1 MPVRIFAQ
9 PTPSIRTLLSLGFG
23 LILVLNLISAIIGY
37 LSLRNVQSGTQVVLG
52 QANRI
57 RELSLQVENEFLLAR
72 ASEASFLTSWR
83 SIGFDSAVARYVTA
97 NQSSLAR
104 ARARLN
110 EIDALARIAN
120 DPELLNLTGETARLR
135 PLLQNYENTFS
146 VTVLKIE
153 ERSRAN
159 GLEKVLQS
167 QLDQLQAA
175 SVRLPDTRLAEL
187 IYRTRSHERDYLNT
201 GSQQYVD
208 NVQIALNKFM
218 TLAEG
223 HVSTKLAAAP
233 NVSDLITRAQ
243 AYQATFK
250 KLVSLDRTVETNT
263 TIFRDLTLDIN
274 GVSGQIGIKSQ
285 AGVDRARSQLDMM
298 SRQST
303 TALIVTTVLALSL
316 AILAAVFLARRILQ
330 PLSQL
335 SAAAQQIGQGR
346 LDQVVTV
353 NSRDEFA
360 TLAEAFNGMTA
371 ELRDLIGSLE
381 ERVTER
387 TERLEVI
394 ATLGERLN
402 AILDLE
408 GLLTEVVNQIKMRFG
423 YYSAYIYLLEQ
434 REQGQ
439 SKDVLVLAAAAAP
452 TDQESHSPP
461 ARITLTSSSPIAR
474 AARSGEIV
482 QIDLFSASE
491 QPDRLQPQ
499 GRAEIDVP
507 ITLGPEERV
516 IGVLG
521 VQREPPGRL
530 DESDANLLRS
540 LANRVAVAIENARL
554 FKAVQ
559 EELAVRKQTEAQ
571 LALARDQAVEANR
584 AKSQFLANMSHE
596 LRTPLNA
603 IIGYS
608 EILQEE
614 VETLGQP
621 DLIPDLLKIQTAGN
635 QLLGLINDI
644 LDLSKIEAGKM
655 TLYPESFDI
664 VEMIHDVVITIQP
677 LINKKA
683 NQLVLNCPDDLGLMY
698 ADMTKVRQSL
708 FNLLSNAAKFTENG
722 VITLTV
728 ERVNERQKDEGE
740 RMKEENNN
748 FSLHPSSPA
757 PAKGFILFRV
767 SDTGIGMT
775 PEQMAK
781 LFQAFTQ
788 ADAST
793 TRKYG
798 GTGLGLAITQRFCQ
812 MMGGSVTVASEPGH
826 GSTFTIR
833 LPAEYHP
840 PLQSTWPGKS
850 F

>member
-1 MPVRIFAQ
+1 MPARIFSQ
-9 PTPSIRTLLSLGFG
+9 PTTSIRTLLSLGFG

-37 LSLRNVQSGTQVVLG
+37 LSLRNVQSETQVVLEE
-52 QANRI
+52 ANRV
-57 RELSLQVENEFLLAR
+57 RELSLEVENEFLLAR

-97 NQSSLAR
+97 NQTSLAR

-110 EIDALARIAN
+110 EIDVLVRVAN
-120 DPELLNLTGETARLR
+120 DPELVNLTGETARLR
-135 PLLQNYENTFS
+135 PLLQDYENTFS

-153 ERSRAN
+153 ERSRAD

-167 QLDQLQAA
+167 QLDELQAA
-175 SVRLPDTRLAEL
+175 AAQLPDPRLAEL
-187 IYRTRSHERDYLNT
+187 VYRTRSHERDYLNT

-208 NVQIALNKFM
+208 NVQIALNKF
-218 TLAEG
+218 TALAEG
-223 HVSTKLAAAP
+223 PTSTRLTAAP
-233 NVSDLITRAQ
+233 TTTDLIDRAQ
-243 AYQATFK
+243 AYLVTFK

-274 GVSGQIGIKSQ
+274 RVSEQIGIESQ
-285 AGVDRARSQLDMM
+285 AGVDRARSQLETM

-303 TALIVTTVLALSL
+303 TALIVTTALALSL
-316 AILAAVFLARRILQ
+316 AVLAAVFLARRILQ

-335 SAAAQQIGQGR
+335 SAAAQQIGQGN
-346 LDQVVTV
+346 LDQVVTI
-353 NSRDEFA
+353 NNQDEFA

-408 GLLTEVVNQIKMRFG
+408 GLLAEVVHQIKTRFG
-423 YYSAYIYLLEQ
+423 YYSAYIYLLDEENQ
-434 REQGQ
+434 RE
-439 SKDVLVLAAAAAP
+439 KALVLAAAAGP
-452 TDQESHSPP
+452 QKQELRPAS

-474 AARSGEIV
+474 AACTGEIV
-482 QIDLFSASE
+482 QIDPLAAARHL
-491 QPDRLQPQ
+491 DRLSSQDC
-499 GRAEIDVP
+499 AEINTP
-507 ITLGPEERV
+507 ITLGPEEQV

-521 VQREPPGRL
+521 VQRELPGRL

-559 EELAVRKQTEAQ
+559 EELAVRKRTEAQ

-584 AKSQFLANMSHE
+584 AKSQFLANISHE

-608 EILQEE
+608 EMLQEE
-614 VETLGQP
+614 VEHLDQP
-621 DLIPDLLKIQTAGN
+621 DLIPDLVKIQTAGN

-664 VEMIHDVVITIQP
+664 VEMVHDVVITIQP
-677 LINKKA
+677 LVSKKA
-683 NQLVLNCPDDLGLMY
+683 NQLGLNCPDDLGLMY

-722 VITLTV
+722 VITLSVT
-728 ERVNERQKDEGE
+728 RQVAVTNSALSEVSNCSGVVAAADNGQQ
-740 RMKEENNN
+740 
-748 FSLHPSSPA
+748 PTDQ
-757 PAKGFILFRV
+757 ILFEV

-775 PEQMAK
+775 PEQIAK
-781 LFQAFTQ
+781 LFQPFTQ

-812 MMGGSVTVASEPGH
+812 MMGGSIIVASEPGN
-826 GSTFTIR
+826 GSSFTIR
-833 LPAEYHP
+833 LPAEYQP
-840 PLQSTWPGKS
+840 PVQPDQLENLPE
-850 F
+850 

>member
-1 MPVRIFAQ
+1 MLTHPII
-9 PTPSIRTLLSLGFG
+9 SIRTLLSLGFG

-37 LSLRNVQSGTQVVLG
+37 LSLRNVQSGTQVVLE
-52 QANRI
+52 QASQV

-97 NQSSLAR
+97 NQTSLAR

-110 EIDALARIAN
+110 EIDALVRVAN
-120 DPELLNLTGETARLR
+120 DPEWVHLTGETARLR
-135 PLLQNYENTFS
+135 PLLQNYETTFS
-146 VTVLKIE
+146 ITVLKIE

-175 SVRLPDTRLAEL
+175 AVQLPDTRLADL
-187 IYRTRSHERDYLNT
+187 IYHVRGHERDYLNT

-208 NVQIALNKFM
+208 NVQITLNKFM
-218 TLAEG
+218 ALAEG
-223 HVSTKLAAAP
+223 HASPRPAPAPAAAG
-233 NVSDLITRAQ
+233 LIERAQ
-243 AYQATFK
+243 TYLVTFN

-274 GVSGQIGIKSQ
+274 GVSEQIGLESQ
-285 AGVDRARSQLDMM
+285 AGVDRARSQLEMI

-303 TALIVTTVLALSL
+303 TALIVTTILALSL
-316 AILAAVFLARRILQ
+316 AVLAAVFLARRILQ
-330 PLSQL
+330 PLSLL
-335 SAAAQQIGQGR
+335 SAAAQQIGQGQ

-381 ERVTER
+381 ERVMER

-394 ATLGERLN
+394 ASLGERLN

-408 GLLTEVVNQIKMRFG
+408 GLLAEVVNQIKTRFD
-423 YYSAYIYLLEQ
+423 YYSAYIYLLEEG
-434 REQGQ
+434 EQDH
-439 SKDVLVLAAAAAP
+439 SKDVLVLTAAAVRSDP
-452 TDQESHSPP
+452 KYPSPL
-461 ARITLTSSSPIAR
+461 ARIALPSSSPIAQ
-474 AARSGEIV
+474 AARRSEIV
-482 QIDLFSASE
+482 QLDPPAAAG
-491 QPDRLQPQ
+491 QPDRLHLP
-499 GRAEIDVP
+499 GCAEIDVP

-521 VQREPPGRL
+521 VQQDQPGGL

-608 EILQEE
+608 EMLQEE
-614 VETLGQP
+614 VEHLDQP
-621 DLIPDLLKIQTAGN
+621 DLIPDLVKIQTAGN

-664 VEMIHDVVITIQP
+664 VELVHDVVITIQP
-677 LINKKA
+677 LIGKKA

-728 ERVNERQKDEGE
+728 EREITNSRGPEGQ
-740 RMKEENNN
+740 RGRGDS
-748 FSLHPSSPA
+748 FSPA
-757 PAKGFILFRV
+757 PLHPRSPAVIFKV

-775 PEQMAK
+775 PEQMSR

-812 MMGGSVTVASEPGH
+812 LMGGSVSVASEPGR

-833 LPAEYHP
+833 LPVEYQP
-840 PLQSTWPGKS
+840 
-850 F
+850 

>member
-1 MPVRIFAQ
+1 MPARILAQ
-9 PTPSIRTLLSLGFG
+9 PTVSIRTLLSLGFG
-23 LILVLNLISAIIGY
+23 LILVLNLISAVIGY
-37 LSLRNVQSGTQVVLG
+37 LSLRNVQSGTQVGLE
-52 QANRI
+52 QANQV

-97 NQSSLAR
+97 NQTSLAR

-110 EIDALARIAN
+110 EIDALARVAN
-120 DPELLNLTGETARLR
+120 DPELVHLTGETASLR

-146 VTVLKIE
+146 ITVLKIE

-175 SVRLPDTRLAEL
+175 AVQLPDTRLAEL
-187 IYRTRSHERDYLNT
+187 IYRTRSHERNYLNT

-208 NVQIALNKFM
+208 NVQITLNKFM
-218 TLAEG
+218 ALAEG
-223 HVSTKLAAAP
+223 HASPRLVPAP
-233 NVSDLITRAQ
+233 TTANLMERART
-243 AYQATFK
+243 YLTTFN
-250 KLVSLDRTVETNT
+250 KLVALDRTVETNT

-274 GVSGQIGIKSQ
+274 GVSEQIGIESQ
-285 AGVDRARSQLDMM
+285 AGVDRARSQLEMI

-303 TALIVTTVLALSL
+303 TALMVTTALALSL

-335 SAAAQQIGQGR
+335 SAAAQQIGQGQ

-394 ATLGERLN
+394 ASLGERLN

-408 GLLTEVVNQIKMRFG
+408 GLLMEVVNQIKTRFG
-423 YYSAYIYLLEQ
+423 YDSAYIYLLEEG
-434 REQGQ
+434 EQDQ
-439 SKDVLVLAAAAAP
+439 SKDVLVLAAAARQDREYP
-452 TDQESHSPP
+452 SPLT
-461 ARITLTSSSPIAR
+461 RIALTSSSPIAH
-474 AARSGEIV
+474 AARRGEII
-482 QIDLFSASE
+482 QIDPPAAAG
-491 QPDRLQPQ
+491 QPGHLGLPGCAR
-499 GRAEIDVP
+499 IDAP
-507 ITLGPEERV
+507 ITLGSTERV

-521 VQREPPGRL
+521 VQQEQPGGL
-530 DESDANLLRS
+530 DESDATLLRS

-559 EELAVRKQTEAQ
+559 EELAVRKRTEAQ

-608 EILQEE
+608 EMLQEE
-614 VETLGQP
+614 VENLDQP
-621 DLIPDLLKIQTAGN
+621 DLIPDLVKIQTAGN

-664 VEMIHDVVITIQP
+664 VEMVHDVVITIHP

-683 NQLVLNCPDDLGLMY
+683 NRLVLNCPDDLGLMY

-722 VITLTV
+722 VITLSVT
-728 ERVNERQKDEGE
+728 RQGAATGNGQQTPDQ
-740 RMKEENNN
+740 
-748 FSLHPSSPA
+748 
-757 PAKGFILFRV
+757 ILFAV

-775 PEQMAK
+775 PDQMAR

-812 MMGGSVTVASEPGH
+812 MMGGNISVTSEPGQ
-826 GSTFTIR
+826 GSTFTIQ
-833 LPAEYHP
+833 LPAEYTYIE
-840 PLQSTWPGKS
+840 LASNT
-850 F
+850 

>member
-1 MPVRIFAQ
+1 MPARILAR
-9 PTPSIRTLLSLGFG
+9 PTVSIRTLLSLGFG

-37 LSLRNVQSGTQVVLG
+37 LSLRNVQSGTQVVLE
-52 QANRI
+52 QANRV

-97 NQSSLAR
+97 NQTSLAR

-110 EIDALARIAN
+110 EIDTLARVAN
-120 DPELLNLTGETARLR
+120 DPELVNLTGETARLR
-135 PLLQNYENTFS
+135 PLLQDYENTFS
-146 VTVLKIE
+146 ITVLKIE

-175 SVRLPDTRLAEL
+175 AVQLPDTRLAEL

-208 NVQIALNKFM
+208 NVQITLNKFM
-218 TLAEG
+218 ALAEG
-223 HVSTKLAAAP
+223 HASPRLAPTPTAAG
-233 NVSDLITRAQ
+233 LIERAQ
-243 AYQATFK
+243 TYLVTFK

-263 TIFRDLTLDIN
+263 TIFRDLTVDIN
-274 GVSGQIGIKSQ
+274 RVSEQIGIESQ
-285 AGVDRARSQLDMM
+285 AGVDRARSQLEMI

-316 AILAAVFLARRILQ
+316 AVLAAVFLARRILQ
-330 PLSQL
+330 PLSLL
-335 SAAAQQIGQGR
+335 SAAAQQIGQGQ

-353 NSRDEFA
+353 NNRDEFA

-381 ERVTER
+381 ERVMER

-394 ATLGERLN
+394 ASLGERLN

-408 GLLTEVVNQIKMRFG
+408 GLLAEVVNQIKTRFD
-423 YYSAYIYLLEQ
+423 YYSAYIYLLEEGQ
-434 REQGQ
+434 QEQ
-439 SKDVLVLAAAAAP
+439 SKDVLVLVAAARPDPAYPAP
-452 TDQESHSPP
+452 Q
-461 ARITLTSSSPIAR
+461 ARITLTSSSPIAQ
-474 AARSGEIV
+474 AARRSEIV
-482 QIDLFSASE
+482 QLDPPAAAG
-491 QPDRLQPQ
+491 QPDRLHLP
-499 GRAEIDVP
+499 GCAEIDVP

-521 VQREPPGRL
+521 IQQEQSGNL

-559 EELAVRKQTEAQ
+559 EELAVRKRTEAQ
-571 LALARDQAVEANR
+571 LALAHDQAVEANR

-621 DLIPDLLKIQTAGN
+621 DLIPDLVKIKTAGN

-664 VEMIHDVVITIQP
+664 VELVHDVVITIQP
-677 LINKKA
+677 LIGKKA
-683 NQLVLNCPDDLGLMY
+683 NQLVLNCPDDLGLMV

-728 ERVNERQKDEGE
+728 ERMNGEGGEMRKDEIS
-740 RMKEENNN
+740 
-748 FSLHPSSPA
+748 FIPHPSS
-757 PAKGFILFRV
+757 FILFKV

-775 PEQMAK
+775 PEQMAR

-812 MMGGSVTVASEPGH
+812 MMGGSVTVASQPGQ

-833 LPAEYHP
+833 LPVEYQP
-840 PLQSTWPGKS
+840 
-850 F
+850 

>member
-1 MPVRIFAQ
+1 MPARILAQ
-9 PTPSIRTLLSLGFG
+9 PTASIRTLLSLGFG

-37 LSLRNVQSGTQVVLG
+37 LSLRNVQSGTQVVLE
-52 QANRI
+52 QANRV

-97 NQSSLAR
+97 NQTSLAR

-110 EIDALARIAN
+110 EIDVLARVAN
-120 DPELLNLTGETARLR
+120 DPELVNLTGETARLR

-146 VTVLKIE
+146 STVLKIE
-153 ERSRAN
+153 ERSRAD

-175 SVRLPDTRLAEL
+175 AVRLPDTRLAEL
-187 IYRTRSHERDYLNT
+187 IYRTRGHERDYLNT

-218 TLAEG
+218 ALAEG
-223 HVSTKLAAAP
+223 YASPRLAPAPAAA
-233 NVSDLITRAQ
+233 DLIERAHT
-243 AYQATFK
+243 YLITFN

-263 TIFRDLTLDIN
+263 AIFRDLTLDIN
-274 GVSGQIGIKSQ
+274 EVSEQIGVESQ
-285 AGVDRARSQLDMM
+285 AGVDRARSQLDMIG
-298 SRQST
+298 RQST

-316 AILAAVFLARRILQ
+316 AVLAAVFLARRILQ

-335 SAAAQQIGQGR
+335 SAAAQKVGQGQ

-381 ERVTER
+381 ERVMER

-394 ATLGERLN
+394 ASLGERLN

-408 GLLTEVVNQIKMRFG
+408 GLLAEVVNQIKTRFG
-423 YYSAYIYLLEQ
+423 YYSAYIYLLEE
-434 REQGQ
+434 REQEQ
-439 SKDVLVLAAAAAP
+439 SKNVLVLAAAARP
-452 TDQESHSPP
+452 EPEYP
-461 ARITLTSSSPIAR
+461 FPLARIALTSSLPMAQ
-474 AARSGEIV
+474 AARRSEIV
-482 QIDLFSASE
+482 QLEPPAAAG
-491 QPDRLQPQ
+491 QPDRSHLPDC
-499 GRAEIDVP
+499 AEIDVP

-521 VQREPPGRL
+521 IQQEQPEGL
-530 DESDANLLRS
+530 DEGDATLLRS

-559 EELAVRKQTEAQ
+559 EELAVRKRTEAQ

-621 DLIPDLLKIQTAGN
+621 DLIPDLIKIKTAGN

-664 VEMIHDVVITIQP
+664 VELVHDVVITIQP

-683 NQLVLNCPDDLGLMY
+683 NQLVLNCPDDLGLMV

-728 ERVNERQKDEGE
+728 ERINERQKDEGG
-740 RMKEENNN
+740 RMNEENNN
-748 FSLHPSSPA
+748 FIPHPSS
-757 PAKGFILFRV
+757 FILFGV

-775 PEQMAK
+775 PEQVAR

-812 MMGGSVTVASEPGH
+812 MMGGSVTVTSEPGR

-833 LPAEYHP
+833 LPAEY
-840 PLQSTWPGKS
+840 
-850 F
+850 